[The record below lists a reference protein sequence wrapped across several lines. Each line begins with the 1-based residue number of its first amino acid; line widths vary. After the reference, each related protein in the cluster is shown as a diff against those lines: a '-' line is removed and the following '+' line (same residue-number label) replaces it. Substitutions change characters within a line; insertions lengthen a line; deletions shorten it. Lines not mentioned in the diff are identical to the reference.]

1 MKALDLCRLLLNTD
15 QYEIEQIQ
23 INNWKIR
30 LVVESIANHAV
41 CPECQQLSAQIHSHY
56 WRYPSDL
63 AWADFPVV
71 WNLRAKRFFCR
82 NRGCPKRTFAEQHPQ
97 ILAPYAR
104 RTNRLNERQQLVG
117 VNLCARAAERLLHVF
132 QIEISD
138 TTINR
143 LIRAIPEIE
152 PLAVRVLGVD
162 DWAKRKGQRYGT
174 LLIDL
179 EKSRVLDV
187 LEDRSTETLCQWLAQ
202 RPEIEIIS
210 RDRSQAYANAIDQGA
225 PKAIQVADRWHLLKN
240 CTDTV
245 IKILQ
250 REYQTLKKQFNKLQ
264 TREKITRKG
273 SQVDQLPDADTADP
287 LTPSEQRRQERIETA
302 LELNH
307 RGMSQKAIAQS
318 LGLHPKTIRRYLLN
332 PEPRNRRQKRSRL
345 LDPYKPYIQQRW
357 KEGCHNA
364 SQIFREIK
372 KMGYPG
378 ETTIVREYVKRL
390 RKTDHLTENGGTPSL
405 PRPRALAWLLLK
417 PPNDQN
423 SVQNQIW
430 ERVISNNPK
439 LMTTSKL
446 ATDFSAMIKDRESE
460 LLDDWLEQASES
472 GDRLWRNF
480 AAGLKQDYAAVQAAL
495 LLPWSN
501 GPTEGHINRL
511 KIIKRQMY
519 GRAKDDLLRKR
530 ALWQGRWSFT

>member
-1 MKALDLCRLLLNTD
+1 MKTLDLCHLLLSTD
-15 QYEIEQIQ
+15 QYKIKKIQ
-23 INNWKIR
+23 VSDWKIR
-30 LVVESIANHAV
+30 LVIESTAYQAA
-41 CPECQQLSAQIHSHY
+41 CPECQQLSVQLHSRY

-71 WNLRAKRFFCR
+71 WNLKAKRFFCR
-82 NRGCPKRTFAEQHPQ
+82 NQACPKRTFAEQHPE

-104 RTNRLNERQQLVG
+104 RTKRLNERQQLVG
-117 VNLCARAAERLLHVF
+117 VNLCARAAENLLRAFH
-132 QIEISD
+132 IGISD

-143 LIRAIPEIE
+143 LIRALPEIA

-202 RPEIEIIS
+202 HPEIEIIS

-225 PKAIQVADRWHLLKN
+225 PSAIQVADRWHLLKN

-250 REYQTLKKQFNKLQ
+250 REYKTLKDEFKKLQ
-264 TREKITRKG
+264 TREKITREA
-273 SQVDQLPDADTADP
+273 SQIDQLPDADTADP
-287 LTPSEQRRQERIETA
+287 LTPSEQRRQERIATS
-302 LELNH
+302 LELNR

-332 PEPRNRRQKRSRL
+332 PDPRNRRKKRTRL
-345 LDPYKPYIQQRW
+345 LDPYKSYIQKRW

-378 ETTIVREYVKRL
+378 ETTIVRDFVKRL
-390 RKTDHLTENGGTPSL
+390 RQTDHRAGSGSTPRL
-405 PRPRALAWLLLK
+405 PGPRTMAWLLLK
-417 PPNDQN
+417 PPTDQ
-423 SVQNQIW
+423 SSEQNQIW
-430 ERVISNNPK
+430 EQVISKNSK

-446 ATDFSAMIKDRESE
+446 ATDFSTMIKDRDSE
-460 LLDDWLEQASES
+460 LLDDWLEQAGQS

-519 GRAKDDLLRKR
+519 GRAMDDLLRKR